1 MDRIIINGPCRLEGE
16 VEITGAKNAV
26 VAILPA
32 AMLVNGVCRIENVPH
47 ISDVENICNIMIAM
61 GARVSHTD
69 EKTLEVDCSAVRCT
83 EVPYEYARKFR
94 ASYYFL
100 GALLGRFGEAT
111 VALPG
116 GCHLGARPIDQ
127 HIKAFEQLGATVD
140 IAHGN
145 VHCKAEHLKGDS
157 IYLDMVSV
165 GATINAMLAA
175 TKAEGLT
182 VIENVAKEPHIVDVA
197 NFLNSMGANIRGAG
211 TDVIKVQGVSEL
223 GGGSYAVIPDQ
234 IEAGTYMAAAAA
246 TGGRV
251 LVKNVIPK
259 HMECITNKLEEMGVV
274 VEEYDDSILI
284 DATAPLKKTNI
295 KTMPYPGFPTDMQP
309 QMATVMLRAEGVS
322 KINEGVWDSRF
333 KYTEELIRMGA
344 QISVAGK
351 IATVEGGHSLLGAP
365 VRACDLR
372 AGAAMVIA
380 GLMAKGTT
388 TIEEIDHIRRGYERI
403 VEKFAA
409 LGADIRLILD

>member
-1 MDRIIINGPCRLEGE
+1 DTIKIHGVERL
-16 VEITGAKNAV
+16 TGGTY
-26 VAILPA
+26 AI
-32 AMLVNGVCRIENVPH
+32 
-47 ISDVENICNIMIAM
+47 
-61 GARVSHTD
+61 
-69 EKTLEVDCSAVRCT
+69 
-83 EVPYEYARKFR
+83 
-94 ASYYFL
+94 
-100 GALLGRFGEAT
+100 
-111 VALPG
+111 
-116 GCHLGARPIDQ
+116 
-127 HIKAFEQLGATVD
+127 
-140 IAHGN
+140 
-145 VHCKAEHLKGDS
+145 
-157 IYLDMVSV
+157 
-165 GATINAMLAA
+165 
-175 TKAEGLT
+175 
-182 VIENVAKEPHIVDVA
+182 
-197 NFLNSMGANIRGAG
+197 
-211 TDVIKVQGVSEL
+211 
-223 GGGSYAVIPDQ
+223 IPDQ
-234 IEAGTYMAAAAA
+234 IEAGTYMAAVAAA
-246 TGGRV
+246 GGQV
-251 LVKNVIPK
+251 LIKNIIPK
-259 HMECITNKLEEMGVV
+259 HMECITAKLEEMGVSIT
-274 VEEYDDSILI
+274 EYDDSILV
-284 DATAPLKKTNI
+284 DASAPLKKTNI